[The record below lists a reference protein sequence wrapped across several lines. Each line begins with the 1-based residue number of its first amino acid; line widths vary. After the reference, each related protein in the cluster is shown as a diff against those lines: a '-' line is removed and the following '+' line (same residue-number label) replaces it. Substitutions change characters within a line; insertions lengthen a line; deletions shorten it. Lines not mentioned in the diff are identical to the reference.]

1 MGLKESLLLPC
12 SHVRDAPLVKSPLAP
27 VMGFYRTWLLPTP
40 QIRLGRNVGNEVKSP
55 NFPPKVT
62 IVYIWLQL
70 VGATVIVGQSIP
82 FFKVEHTLW

>member
-1 MGLKESLLLPC
+1 MTKTEHEFAEILGLHMRIAQVEFLVLL
-12 SHVRDAPLVKSPLAP
+12 
-27 VMGFYRTWLLPTP
+27 
-40 QIRLGRNVGNEVKSP
+40 VKSP